1 MFKCK
6 KFKIVIMKKSK
17 NPVPKVNEKE
27 LMVKMINVL
36 TQALIDI
43 NNICINSHESID
55 KINKNLNISIIKR
68 DNRKEQ

>member
-1 MFKCK
+1 MQ
-6 KFKIVIMKKSK
+6 KFQNCDNEKIKEA
-17 NPVPKVNEKE
+17 PVPKVNEKE
-27 LMVKMINVL
+27 LMVKLINVL

-43 NNICINSHESID
+43 NNICINSLESID